1 MTGRRPILRL
11 TVVTVVVGFCLAR
24 GVRASVFSQR
34 NQNKT
39 GQSLAIVVNRANPV
53 ENISAAELRKLFLE
67 QKTRWPN
74 GRRVAVAMLAFG
86 YPERHAV
93 LRQIYRMDERAYEE
107 YFIKETFRG
116 DVFIAPRTL
125 ASADVMRKF
134 VFNAPGA
141 IGYLRMGDLDETV
154 KVVRIDG
161 LLPDDKN
168 YSLQIDE
175 PLEE

>member
-1 MTGRRPILRL
+1 M
-11 TVVTVVVGFCLAR
+11 AR
-24 GVRASVFSQR
+24 GVRTSVFSQR

-53 ENISAAELRKLFLE
+53 ENISTSELRKLFLE
-67 QKTRWPN
+67 QKTHWPN
-74 GRRVAVAMLAFG
+74 GRRVAVAMLAFDH
-86 YPERHAV
+86 PERHAV

-125 ASADVMRKF
+125 ASADLMRKF

-161 LLPDDKN
+161 LLPNEKN